1 VRSNNKG
8 GSVKGIILAGGSGTR
23 LHPVTQVISK
33 QLLPIYD
40 KPMIYY
46 PLSVLMLAGIREILL
61 ISTPEDTPRFRQLLG
76 SGEQWGIQIE
86 YAVQPSPDGLAQAF
100 LIGKEFLAGDG
111 CCLVLGDNIFY
122 GHDFPTTLRQAAAG
136 GPGATVFAYPVL
148 DPERYG
154 VVEFDKEGRAISL
167 EEKPLKPKSRYAVT
181 GIYFYD
187 AQVVGVAEGL
197 KPSARGELEITDVNR
212 WYLER
217 GQLRTELLG
226 RGMAWLDTGTHDS
239 LLEAATF
246 IHTIEQRQGLKVA
259 CPEEIAYR
267 LGYIDARQM
276 KALAAKIA
284 KSTYGQYLLRLLE
297 ETVY

>member
-1 VRSNNKG
+1 M
-8 GSVKGIILAGGSGTR
+8 KGIILAGGSGTR
-23 LHPVTQVISK
+23 LHPVTQVVSK
-33 QLLPIYD
+33 QLLPVYD

-61 ISTPEDTPRFRQLLG
+61 ISTPEDTPRFSQLLG
-76 SGEQWGIQIE
+76 TGEQWGLQIQ

-100 LIGKEFLAGDG
+100 LIGKEFLAGAG

-122 GHDFPTTLRQAAAG
+122 GHDFATTLQRAAAG
-136 GPGATVFAYPVL
+136 GAGATVFAYPVL

-154 VVEFDKEGRAISL
+154 VVEFDEQRRAISL

-187 AQVVGVAEGL
+187 AQVVGIAEGL
-197 KPSARGELEITDVNR
+197 KPSPRGELEITDVNR

-267 LGYIDARQM
+267 LGYIDAEQM
-276 KALAAKIA
+276 RALAARIA
-284 KSTYGQYLLRLLE
+284 KSSYGQYLLRLLE